1 MSWEPASALVRSFER
16 LGPLSSTEREC
27 LDRLSEDDHGIE
39 PRRKL
44 IEDGR
49 PCDQIFILKSGWL
62 AEFKQLR
69 DGGRQILNFRLPGE
83 VVGIECL
90 AYSAALHSTAALTF
104 CSVARLSREAFEE
117 VQRDYPRLA
126 MALFMMILRDQAILH
141 AWTVNLGRRP
151 AFARIAHL
159 LLELARR
166 LNIRGLATGPAVPF
180 PLKQQDIA
188 DCTGLTAPYVNQILQ
203 QMRRQGLIEF
213 GDHTLEIRD
222 AAELAKSAGFRPDYL
237 QAWPRMPE
245 LADPRAEPA
254 PRPLTDAKF
263 RLFPTTDLDRVRA

>member
-1 MSWEPASALVRSFER
+1 LVRSFER
-16 LGPLSSTEREC
+16 LGPLSSAEREH
-27 LDRLSEDDHGIE
+27 LDRLTDDDYSVE

-90 AYSAALHSTAALTF
+90 VYNAALHSTAAVTL
-104 CSVARLSREAFEE
+104 CSVARLSREAFEQT
-117 VQRDYPRLA
+117 QRDYPRLA
-126 MALFMMILRDQAILH
+126 MALFMMTLRDLAIMH

-213 GDHTLEIRD
+213 GDHTLKILD

-245 LADPRAEPA
+245 LSDQRAVSA
-254 PRPLTDAKF
+254 PQALTDVNF
-263 RLFPTTDLDRVRA
+263 RLFPTTNLDRVRA